1 MSKSRLFAVA
11 TIGLAACSSVTT
23 PTPLFAQSSVTV
35 TDLRKNCQITVP
47 AGWTVQTSTGYSP
60 DKKISATVNGVVA
73 RSSFADAKTM
83 VQTAMKP
90 IKVVTDTPKLLL
102 YTFDPGSPGAG
113 KTGWY
118 AVAATTPTC
127 ATSLMFPPGT
137 SEATLRAVVDSLGP
151 VKK

>member
-1 MSKSRLFAVA
+1 MFKSRAFEVALIGLVACASVA
-11 TIGLAACSSVTT
+11 T
-23 PTPLFAQSSVTV
+23 PTVLVAQSSVTV

-47 AGWTVQTSTGYSP
+47 AGWTVETSTGYSP

-73 RSSFADAKTM
+73 RSSFAEAKTL

-90 IKVVTDTPKLLL
+90 VKVVTDTPKLFL
-102 YTFDPGSPGAG
+102 YTFDAASIAAG

-137 SEATLRAVVDSLGP
+137 NEATLRAVVDSLAP